1 MLAAQI
7 GTESARVALLAY
19 LSRQGSTGQREFE
32 IVDLVADLLHLARD
46 EGIDPETVTA
56 RAELHYRA
64 ELAFAELA
72 SPEST
77 AAY

>member
-1 MLAAQI
+1 MVGAQI
-7 GTESARVALLAY
+7 GTESARAALLAY

-46 EGIDPETVTA
+46 EGIDPQTVTA

-64 ELAFAELA
+64 ELADVQSSHPAA
-72 SPEST
+72 S
-77 AAY
+77 

>member
-1 MLAAQI
+1 MLSAQI

-32 IVDLVADLLHLARD
+32 IVDLVVDLLHLAHD
-46 EGIDPETVTA
+46 EGIDPETIRA

-64 ELAFAELA
+64 ELAFAELGG
-72 SPEST
+72 PDT
-77 AAY
+77 TPAY